1 MTSRLPSRTASPM
14 MYEPTNYLVIL
25 SGISNGMNNL
35 SQQTSSI
42 LPMNVE
48 ADFIKEALD
57 AVSRTQVRAK
67 VIPSQSG
74 DQESPDLT

>member
-1 MTSRLPSRTASPM
+1 M

-42 LPMNVE
+42 LPMNDSE
-48 ADFIKEALD
+48 KNDFINFIYGQQ
-57 AVSRTQVRAK
+57 TQEEFDIWLK
-67 VIPSQSG
+67 NKKS
-74 DQESPDLT
+74 

>member
-1 MTSRLPSRTASPM
+1 
-14 MYEPTNYLVIL
+14 
-25 SGISNGMNNL
+25 
-35 SQQTSSI
+35 
-42 LPMNVE
+42 MNVE

-74 DQESPDLT
+74 DQVP